1 VRCLAVHCVIS
12 ILMNRRPLFACALP
26 HHRHRVIS
34 IRLVSETQV
43 SLGPLIRESIE
54 VNKARVALMKKPL
67 QRLNVMQNLLT

>member
-1 VRCLAVHCVIS
+1 
-12 ILMNRRPLFACALP
+12 
-26 HHRHRVIS
+26 VIS